1 MQPDVVLYG
10 HLLLLPLAWVA
21 RRLSPRSRN
30 LLIVH
35 GWEVW
40 IEPFR
45 TRVPRWERLAVRSW
59 IDQVVSVSRFTA
71 ERMKAAYGLPD
82 SFFRL
87 LPNAVDLPLSP
98 PPRQSGHRNGLR
110 LLTVTRLHLQD
121 RYKGCDKVIRALPR
135 ILAEVPNAR
144 YDLVGEGP
152 LRPELERLAVE
163 IGVRDSIRFHGYVDD
178 QALARIYKEAHLLVM
193 PSTGEGFGIVFLE
206 AWKHGLPVVV
216 GDQDASSEVVTDG
229 VNGFCVDPGSVDEIA
244 QAVLALLKDR
254 DKAGRMGREGYQT
267 ILRCYGHEHF
277 RQALWR
283 VLQAQPAHS

>member
-1 MQPDVVLYG
+1 MQPDVILYG

-45 TRVPRWERLAVRSW
+45 TRVPRWERFAVRSW

-71 ERMKAAYGLPD
+71 ERMGAAYGLPA
-82 SFFRL
+82 SRFRL
-87 LPNAVDLPLSP
+87 LPNAVDLPLQAP
-98 PPRQSGHRNGLR
+98 EPQSGHWDGPRF
-110 LLTVTRLHLQD
+110 LTVTRLKLKD
-121 RYKGCDKVIRALPR
+121 RYKGCDKVIRAMPR
-135 ILAEVPNAR
+135 ILAEVPTAR

-152 LRPELERLAVE
+152 LRPELEQLAVQV
-163 IGVRDSIRFHGYVDD
+163 GVRDHIRFHGYVDD
-178 QALARIYKEAHLLVM
+178 KELARIYEEARLLVM

-216 GDQDASSEVVTDG
+216 GNQDASAEVVTHG
-229 VNGFCVDPGSVDEIA
+229 VNGLCVDPGSVDEIA
-244 QAVLALLKDR
+244 QAVLVLLKDR
-254 DKAGRMGREGYQT
+254 QKASRMAQEGYQR
-267 ILRCYGHEHF
+267 ILGCYTNEHF
-277 RQALWR
+277 RQTLWQ
-283 VLQAQPAHS
+283 VLQA